1 LQGPHLQPQDIGLV
15 FVKNPVGAPPATNS
29 LGVLRSESTRNE
41 LLQLTKGRLCTRDE
55 LLQQIETDRGRPVL
69 LQRLQLIVAAF
80 TRPAA
85 AGDEARHIDVA
96 ALRLYGVDDFL
107 TDPVLHRFSA
117 GEIVLL
123 MEPEPELETPKK
135 PKKPKKKPALGKH
148 CLPLLLF
155 TLAYPPPFRQAWSAP
170 SPWQK
175 LAAGSST
182 PSWPS
187 ATAASARLSW
197 STSASLPRG
206 WRRPSGVPSM
216 PRS

>member
-1 LQGPHLQPQDIGLV
+1 MQPQDMELV

-85 AGDEARHIDVA
+85 AGDEARNIDFA
-96 ALRLYGVDDFL
+96 ALLLSGFDDFL
-107 TDPVLHRFSA
+107 TDTVLHRFSV

-123 MEPEPELETPKK
+123 MEPEPEPAPGKKGSLWMCCCVSLEKPKK
-135 PKKPKKKPALGKH
+135 PKKPKKKPTLGKH
-148 CLPLLLF
+148 
-155 TLAYPPPFRQAWSAP
+155 
-170 SPWQK
+170 
-175 LAAGSST
+175 G
-182 PSWPS
+182 
-187 ATAASARLSW
+187 
-197 STSASLPRG
+197 
-206 WRRPSGVPSM
+206 
-216 PRS
+216 